1 MLSRWPAISMLTA
14 HAKTTSEDFLAQL
27 RTFVIA
33 LGLGPQ
39 VIDCVDNL
47 VGASGLESIH
57 EKELEECEDETRI
70 KILTAV
76 KDWAIVDDDTVKEL
90 LDVIRNA

>member
-1 MLSRWPAISMLTA
+1 MLTA
-14 HAKTTSEDFLAQL
+14 HANTTSEDFLAQL

-33 LGLGPQ
+33 FGCSAQ
-39 VIDCVDNL
+39 VVDCVDNL
-47 VGASGLESIH
+47 VGASDFESIH
-57 EKELEECEDETRI
+57 EKELQECEDETRI

-76 KDWAIVDDDTVKEL
+76 KGWAAESLGEDAMKEL